1 MDSWLPL
8 HALSFLRLELLCYR
22 LQSWRPSMPLPS
34 SFAPASVKTSRVQWS
49 SLNLI
54 TIHIAKRLV
63 KERRRRSRIFSIEHI
78 IRQSKTFCNGFLL
91 LENFDWTPPQAL
103 NTTIKRL
110 KTHQNWRFSTDLRKL
125 ETGLCKRLTHD
136 IVKRTVCVLPAQR
149 PKYGHWRP
157 TLGAIHTGLRTAPV
171 PSAWS
176 ILHARSGC
184 ATGINRLRNRAAHTC
199 CWEATGPRTVHQ
211 EFYLEEQLRMKNY

>member
-8 HALSFLRLELLCYR
+8 HALSFPRLELLCYR

-149 PKYGHWRP
+149 PNMGIGDLLSGQF
-157 TLGAIHTGLRTAPV
+157 TLDCGLRPFQALGV
-171 PSAWS
+171 FCM
-176 ILHARSGC
+176 LE